1 MSNTN
6 LGILSIVA
14 VIMILLA
21 VGVSRVRENPPQVS
35 GTHYLIGS
43 LDTTQIASIVLTG
56 SGNTVTLNRK
66 GKGFQ
71 VAEKGDYPAKVAE
84 INDII
89 ALCVEIK
96 IGELYTDDV
105 SNHADLG
112 VTAEDAATVVNF
124 RQANGST
131 LAAVLI
137 GSTKGQEKGTY
148 VRLATSDDVYVTLD
162 DTSVSTAPIDYIDA
176 EIIGAISADDVASVT
191 VASGDERYTI
201 TTDKDGKLKLQ
212 ELPQGRTLKED
223 DARNLLTA
231 ISYLRFTN
239 VQKKDT
245 TLDFTASFICTLNDS
260 TVYTVDIAEK
270 DDKYY
275 VKVKS
280 DFTDVMPMKDTTRK
294 ESEEELKEKEAMFLA
309 RDKSLQFNAK
319 HNGWVY
325 EMSSYAAN
333 NMTKGLEDLLEE
345 IEQVDKEE
353 VEQTDKTDESADSAE
368 VSALEN
374 LAAGK
379 K

>member
-21 VGVSRVRENPPQVS
+21 VGVSRVQDSPPQIS
-35 GTHYLIGS
+35 GTRYLIGS

-56 SGNTVTLNRK
+56 GGNTVTLNRK

-71 VAEKGDYPAKVAE
+71 VAEKGNYPAKIVE

-89 ALCVEIK
+89 ALCAEIK
-96 IGELYTDDV
+96 IGELYTDDA

-112 VTAEDAATVVNF
+112 VTAKDAATVVKF

-131 LAAVLI
+131 LAGVLI
-137 GSTKGQEKGTY
+137 GITKEQGTGTY
-148 VRLATSDDVYVTLD
+148 VRLVGNDDVYVTLD
-162 DTSVSTAPIDYIDA
+162 DTSVSTVAMDYIDA
-176 EIIGAISADDVASVT
+176 EIIGSISADDVVSVT

-201 TTDKDGKLKLQ
+201 TTDKDGKVKLQ
-212 ELPQGRTLKED
+212 EPPQGRTLKENE
-223 DARNLLTA
+223 ARNLLTA
-231 ISYLRFTN
+231 ISYLRFTD
-239 VQKKDT
+239 VRKEDT
-245 TLDFTASFICTLNDS
+245 GLDFAASFICKLDDS
-260 TVYTVDIAEK
+260 TVYTVDIAENNS
-270 DDKYY
+270 KYY

-280 DFTDVMPMKDTTRK
+280 DFLAAMPMKDTTKK
-294 ESEEELKEKEAMFLA
+294 ESEEELKEKEAKFLA

-325 EMSSYAAN
+325 EMSSYSAK

-345 IEQVDKEE
+345 IEQVDEEE
-353 VEQTDKTDESADSAE
+353 VEQTDKTDESAE
-368 VSALEN
+368 VGVLEN
-374 LAAGK
+374 LAAGEK
-379 K
+379 